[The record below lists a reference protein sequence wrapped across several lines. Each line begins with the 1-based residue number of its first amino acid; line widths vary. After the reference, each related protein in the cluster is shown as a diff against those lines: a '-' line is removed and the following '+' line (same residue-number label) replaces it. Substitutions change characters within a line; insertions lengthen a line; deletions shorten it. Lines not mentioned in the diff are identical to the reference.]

1 MLDSLH
7 YLKKKKSDSKFFFS
21 PIFGIVFENQILH
34 VFDARFCI
42 HFFFFED
49 CVYYLSSKF
58 GICCLK
64 LYFIELYRK
73 GWKYKWNCQA
83 VHEL

>member
-1 MLDSLH
+1 MTVNSFFPLFLVLFLRTKFYMSLMLD
-7 YLKKKKSDSKFFFS
+7 FAF
-21 PIFGIVFENQILH
+21 I
-34 VFDARFCI
+34 
-42 HFFFFED
+42 FFFED

-73 GWKYKWNCQA
+73 GWKYK
-83 VHEL
+83 